1 MSPALIV
8 DAEARELCRKVPHEH
23 VVAVEPENR
32 LVLVPSFYVWPHVRV
47 NCDHPW
53 PPGIVYPA
61 PFAVAE
67 SRPGLPADELLHVL
81 RALGDPTRLRALKL
95 IAARPRT
102 TQELAPLVG
111 ISEAGLSKHL
121 RLLARAGVV
130 ESHREGYYV
139 VYTLASDRIAPL
151 SDALLR
157 FLA

>member
-1 MSPALIV
+1 MNGPGLVCACLACSTTFSHWALLV
-8 DAEARELCRKVPHEH
+8 
-23 VVAVEPENR
+23 R
-32 LVLVPSFYVWPHVRV
+32 LVRIRRRA
-47 NCDHPW
+47 
-53 PPGIVYPA
+53 PPRLG
-61 PFAVAE
+61 
-67 SRPGLPADELLHVL
+67 

-139 VYTLASDRIAPL
+139 VYTLAADRIAPL